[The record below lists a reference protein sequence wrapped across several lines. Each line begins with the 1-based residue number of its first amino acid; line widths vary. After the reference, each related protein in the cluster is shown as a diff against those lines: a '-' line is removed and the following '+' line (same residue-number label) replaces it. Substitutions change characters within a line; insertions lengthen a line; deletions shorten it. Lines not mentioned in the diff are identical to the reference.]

1 MKKFVEVVPAAGFGL
16 ILIVLAVLELLGSDF
31 LGLWIQTAV
40 GAISLISGLLILSL
54 CITGPLIWGVLYL
67 VRRTRYKER

>member
-1 MKKFVEVVPAAGFGL
+1 MKRFVEVVPAAGFGL

-31 LGLWIQTAV
+31 LGLWTQRAV
-40 GAISLISGLLILSL
+40 GVLLISGLLILGL

-67 VRRTRYKER
+67 VRRTRNKER